1 MSDKVVLV
9 TESLDPVSVVDKE
22 NYILEGVFAV
32 FGKENVNHR
41 IYDEK
46 EYMPHLEYLQEKIAR
61 HKLAG
66 EMDHPEKFD
75 VSLSNISHLV
85 EKLWYDKDT
94 RTLRGRIKVLDTEPA
109 GMNARKLIDAG
120 FPLSISS
127 RAAGTVRDD
136 KHVEIKRIFTY
147 DLVADGGFGNDA
159 ELERV
164 KESLDTDNTLKAIYE
179 SATAKPDLKSMKTN
193 FDNVQVYDVT
203 DKYGFMLDEGAD
215 WSQFDDWSG
224 DRLEKSGQSDKV
236 EEKVS
241 EEAQNINI
249 KNNNTMAG
257 NVTIED
263 MSKYSRYVKQK
274 VEEIESQLSALKEER
289 KSLSSDSK
297 LDENESNKLEEKID
311 DLKNYTEELVK
322 EHNALIEFVNKFVD
336 EHNELS
342 EKVNLFERHS
352 NEFVEEHN
360 SLIKYCEAIADENE
374 QIKGYLNEEVKPTV
388 ESSIKYSEY
397 VAGNLQECMN
407 YLDEEVAPNV
417 NAQSEYLDKVVAE
430 SVTNIEKYQ
439 DYLAEKTNE
448 VHAYANY
455 LGENV
460 ASKEDLE
467 SVFGTG
473 KAKKIEE
480 SNASSLDQKIDA
492 ILENVKI
499 TKAAKLVEASKYPF
513 IKNFNSKEMREF
525 ASLNEAQKEMVS
537 RRLTG
542 NSNIDEVLNE
552 AANLK
557 SDKDWITNMPAEYEQ
572 AWNSLNES
580 EKAAIEAQAQLY
592 RLDTPYQIK
601 NFWQTRG
608 LEKNA
613 KQNSLNES
621 KDNKVDLGGYD
632 SSVIERVRKM
642 SKRYI

>member
-224 DRLEKSGQSDKV
+224 DRLEKSGQSEKV

-473 KAKKIEE
+473 RAKKIEE